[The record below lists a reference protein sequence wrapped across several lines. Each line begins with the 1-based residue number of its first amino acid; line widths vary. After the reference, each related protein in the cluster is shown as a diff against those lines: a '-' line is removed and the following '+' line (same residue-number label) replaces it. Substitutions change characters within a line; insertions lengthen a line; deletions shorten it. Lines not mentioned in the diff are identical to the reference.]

1 MMKWISY
8 SGKGLRPQ
16 NEDCVFCKSLGDTS
30 VLLMIADGMGGYECG
45 AESAKI
51 VVDTISN
58 VLEHKPTTS
67 ISTAVTIANGAL
79 ATFKKAKR
87 LHNTGCT
94 LAGVRL
100 EDGKAQV
107 FWAGDSRVYIIR
119 NNQVVYETQ
128 DHSLINEMKKT
139 KVLTADQ
146 IERYEHIVRR
156 AIMGDE
162 SDSVDTE
169 VISLCKGDE
178 ILVCS
183 DGLYRGL
190 PLNLAL
196 SKLRNEGDSF
206 CVDDEKFDDNHSLIY
221 YVV

>member
-1 MMKWISY
+1 MMKCVSY
-8 SGKGLRPQ
+8 TGKGLRAQ
-16 NEDCVFCKSLGDTS
+16 NEDCVFCKSLGDSS

-58 VLEHKPTTS
+58 VLEQRPTTP
-67 ISTAVTIANGAL
+67 ITTAVTIANGAL
-79 ATFKKAKR
+79 NTFKSTKR
-87 LHNTGCT
+87 LQKTGCT

-100 EDGKAQV
+100 ANGKAQV
-107 FWAGDSRVYIIR
+107 FWAGDTRVYVIR
-119 NNQVVYETQ
+119 NNQVIYETQ
-128 DHSLINEMKKT
+128 DHSLVNEMKKT

-162 SDSVDTE
+162 SDNVDTE
-169 VISLCKGDE
+169 DIAISKGDE
-178 ILVCS
+178 ILICS

-190 PLNLAL
+190 PLNLVL

-206 CVDDEKFDDNHSLIY
+206 SVDDNKFDDNHSLIY